1 MRVALKVLAALLF
14 LLAALG
20 VTLGWVPSALS
31 MVALGLAASAVA
43 DLV

>member
-1 MRVALKVLAALLF
+1 MRVVLKVLAALLF

-20 VTLGWVPSALS
+20 ITLGVPSALS